1 MRGYKNGSIAG
12 ANYDYAYSYM
22 KASLELR
29 YPLIFEQS
37 TTVWVLGFAEAGNA
51 WADISRYNPFDLKRS
66 AGVGVRVMMPMIGS
80 LGLTGAT
87 ASTVPT
93 ATTSVAVATFTS
105 SSGVTCSDIH
115 TLEA

>member
-1 MRGYKNGSIAG
+1 MYETIGLRGYKNGSIAG

-66 AGVGVRVMMPMIGS
+66 AGIGVRVMMPMIGL
-80 LGLTGAT
+80 LGLDWGYGFDRPNGY
-87 ASTVPT
+87 SERGG
-93 ATTSVAVATFTS
+93 SN
-105 SSGVTCSDIH
+105 IH
-115 TLEA
+115 FVLGRDL